1 MNNTINNEQIEN
13 IDNINT
19 TPNINTSPNVNNI
32 DTILNDN
39 LLSFENKNQ
48 RAMFFVAHKSLRI
61 IDELLHSKY
70 KITIPHECLV
80 QAITTII
87 PNIIKEYNCNIK
99 KRYKKTIPR
108 EIICLGRKLDNNQ
121 CSRKKHDNTDL
132 CKSHL
137 RKLSNGRI
145 DQPSKV
151 IVKSKRGRKRKVQF
165 DPRQYDNEYI
175 TLWED
180 IIEGYKVLVDN
191 NNNIYSF
198 DIAKPVFLGKKDI
211 NFKLSAKHLKI
222 IQQALINDIQQPVV
236 INDIQQP
243 VVINNIQ
250 QPDVIHN
257 IQQPVVINNIQQPV
271 VINNDIQQPVVINND
286 IQQLINDIQNIDINK
301 LSI

>member
-19 TPNINTSPNVNNI
+19 TPNINNI

-61 IDELLHSKY
+61 IDELLRSKY
-70 KITIPHECLV
+70 NITIPHECLV

-222 IQQALINDIQQPVV
+222 IQQALLNDIQQPVV